1 MLASAVT
8 DRLTVSGLISF
19 GALSARGR
27 SIFTE
32 WVSTGTVMMKM
43 ISSTSMTSTSGVM
56 LISLMASSLSS
67 RPLPNAISVAS
78 LLGRDMGDLHQR
90 LLVAGERRAGDEVGM
105 QLVRKPVELA
115 QHHFIVAGKRV
126 VTQHGGKRHRQTE
139 GRHDQRFAHRA
150 RHLVDAGLAGYTNAY
165 QRVINPPHGAKQPHE
180 RRGGAHG

>member
-8 DRLTVSGLISF
+8 DRLTVSGLISL

-78 LLGRDMGDLHQR
+78 LLGHDLGDLHQR
-90 LLVAGERRAGDEVGM
+90 LLVAGQRRAGDEIGM
-105 QLVRKPVELA
+105 QLMRKTVELA
-115 QHHFIVAGKRV
+115 QHNLVVAGERV
-126 VTQHGGKRHRQTE
+126 VAQHGGNRHRQTE
-139 GRHDQRFAHRA
+139 RCHD
-150 RHLVDAGLAGYTNAY
+150 
-165 QRVINPPHGAKQPHE
+165 
-180 RRGGAHG
+180 